1 MLSTRVIIRGARLAV
16 LAVIAAGCASAAPH
30 YWQKPGVT
38 EADFKR
44 DNSACIKQAS
54 SPSGE
59 VDAAK
64 FGNCLDNMGYY
75 FADEKT
81 GWHDGRK

>member
-1 MLSTRVIIRGARLAV
+1 MISSRAFARGVRLAV
-16 LAVIAAGCASAAPH
+16 FALVVAGCSSTPH
-30 YWQKPGVT
+30 WWQKPGVT

-44 DNSACIKQAS
+44 DNALCLKQATA
-54 SPSGE
+54 PSGE

-75 FADEKT
+75 VADQKT